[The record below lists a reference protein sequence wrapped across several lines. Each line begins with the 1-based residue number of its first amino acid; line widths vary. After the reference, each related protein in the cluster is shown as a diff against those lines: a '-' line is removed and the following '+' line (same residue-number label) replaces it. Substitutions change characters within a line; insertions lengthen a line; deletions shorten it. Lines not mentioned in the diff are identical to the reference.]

1 MQQYFENR
9 QCIKF
14 EDIQNQKKKYE
25 NIIIANERIDEKWI
39 SENFIINNSTFA
51 KVGFRGAKFLND
63 DLRFNV
69 FIDCY
74 FKKAYFD
81 GVNFTTTIFINCN
94 FDEITLVNCTFDY
107 CKFEGCFIKYNDL
120 LQSLSKRPNIR
131 WELCKNL
138 SLECLKLG
146 HEDEYRKYYFEEKEA
161 SEEYYWKKFWHKGS
175 DKYYRKYNAIDQL
188 SGLGNYILSKAN
200 KILWGYGEKLIRL
213 IFNVIIVLLIFMLG
227 YYYGIEEVSKGVQ
240 MTWGIAGYMSL
251 SNFFTVTCEYTPDVF
266 LYKVLS
272 VMEGGIGIVLMGF
285 FVAALFRYINRRG

>member
-51 KVGFRGAKFLND
+51 KVGFRGAKFSND

-81 GVNFTTTIFINCN
+81 GVNFTTSIFINCN
-94 FDEITLVNCTFDY
+94 FDEVTLVNCTFDY

-131 WELCKNL
+131 WELCKIYG
-138 SLECLKLG
+138 LEHVEQYLK
-146 HEDEYRKYYFEEKEA
+146 ED
-161 SEEYYWKKFWHKGS
+161 
-175 DKYYRKYNAIDQL
+175 
-188 SGLGNYILSKAN
+188 KA
-200 KILWGYGEKLIRL
+200 
-213 IFNVIIVLLIFMLG
+213 V
-227 YYYGIEEVSKGVQ
+227 
-240 MTWGIAGYMSL
+240 
-251 SNFFTVTCEYTPDVF
+251 
-266 LYKVLS
+266 
-272 VMEGGIGIVLMGF
+272 
-285 FVAALFRYINRRG
+285 

>member
-51 KVGFRGAKFLND
+51 KVGFRGSKFSND

-188 SGLGNYILSKAN
+188 SGLVQFLFHLPLPITLYTRIH
-200 KILWGYGEKLIRL
+200 
-213 IFNVIIVLLIFMLG
+213 LG
-227 YYYGIEEVSKGVQ
+227 YIHK
-240 MTWGIAGYMSL
+240 L
-251 SNFFTVTCEYTPDVF
+251 
-266 LYKVLS
+266 
-272 VMEGGIGIVLMGF
+272 
-285 FVAALFRYINRRG
+285 R